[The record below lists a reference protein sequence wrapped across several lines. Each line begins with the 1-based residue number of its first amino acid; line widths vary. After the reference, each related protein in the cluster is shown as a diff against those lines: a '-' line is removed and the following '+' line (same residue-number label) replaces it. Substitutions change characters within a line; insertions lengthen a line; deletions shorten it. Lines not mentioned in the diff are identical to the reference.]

1 MIYEEKPAPVPEEQP
16 GVPKILSAETF
27 VPRHHHHDHMGQM
40 REGRKCPMKKHP
52 HMALAAAYLA
62 GFACGLATSGLF
74 IALTLGRTKD

>member
-1 MIYEEKPAPVPEEQP
+1 MIYEEKPAPVPEEKP

-27 VPRHHHHDHMGQM
+27 VKHHPHHEHVGQM

-62 GFACGLATSGLF
+62 GFACGLAASSLLF
-74 IALTLGRTKD
+74 ALTLGSTKE